1 MRKFNGRRIIH
12 YVLIPFPEGNLPIRQ
27 MNQKEF
33 QYFKKKSH
41 FCSVKRITMQKTC
54 PEISEL
60 KQRIEES
67 VGRKMKTSNDFTFL
81 SGAIWERIH
90 ENISTSTLKRLW
102 GYVDGADVTRNSTL
116 EILSKFLGF
125 KDWEG
130 FLEDIGKDN
139 GSDHVTKQHIKT
151 DDLKV
156 GDHVSVSWKPNR
168 HCTFRYLGDY
178 RFVVEQAENSKLK
191 VGNTFRCGLFILGE
205 PLYLNDLVQ
214 GNNLPVAFVV
224 GNKDGLCE
232 LELQ

>member
-1 MRKFNGRRIIH
+1 
-12 YVLIPFPEGNLPIRQ
+12 

-33 QYFKKKSH
+33 HYFEKKSH
-41 FCSVKRITMQKTC
+41 FCSIKRIAMQKTC

-60 KQRIEES
+60 KQQIEES
-67 VGRKMKTSNDFTFL
+67 VQRKMKTSADFTFL

-102 GYVDGADVTRNSTL
+102 GYVDGADATRNSTL
-116 EILSKFLGF
+116 EVLSKFLGF
-125 KDWEG
+125 KDLDG
-130 FLEDIGKDN
+130 FLEHIGQDN
-139 GSDHVTKQHIKT
+139 GSDRVTKQHIKT

-156 GDHVSVSWKPNR
+156 GEHVIVSWKPNR
-168 HCTFRYLGDY
+168 RCTFCYLGDY
-178 RFVVEQAENSKLK
+178 RFIVEQAENSKLK

-214 GNNLPVAFVV
+214 GSNPPVAFVV

-232 LELQ
+232 LTLE